1 MTNIKVGIVQQK
13 CGASKQKNIEMSI
26 EGIRKCVLK
35 GAKLVVLQELH
46 ASTYFCQQESTNNFD
61 LAESLPGPTYNKFAE
76 IAKSL
81 NVVLVT
87 SLFEKRS
94 AGLFHN
100 TSVVFDKDGHEAGRH
115 RKMHIPDDPGYYE
128 KFYFTPGDLG
138 FKPITTTLGKLGVLI
153 CWDQWF
159 PEAARLMA
167 IAGADLLIYPSAIGY
182 NPEDSL
188 YEKTRQHDAWI
199 TSQRAHAIANGIPVI
214 SVNRVGFE
222 EDLSQ
227 QTKGIDFWGSSFVA
241 GPQGEILWQ
250 ADQNKMCNQVVE
262 IEISRTETVRKIW
275 PFFRDRRIDSYE
287 ELTKRYID

>member
-13 CGASKQKNIEMSI
+13 CVTSKQINIEMSI

-81 NVVLVT
+81 NIVLVT

-94 AGLFHN
+94 PGLFHN

-115 RKMHIPDDPGYYE
+115 RKCIFQMILAIMRNFILHR
-128 KFYFTPGDLG
+128 DLG

-159 PEAARLMA
+159 
-167 IAGADLLIYPSAIGY
+167 
-182 NPEDSL
+182 
-188 YEKTRQHDAWI
+188 
-199 TSQRAHAIANGIPVI
+199 
-214 SVNRVGFE
+214 
-222 EDLSQ
+222 
-227 QTKGIDFWGSSFVA
+227 
-241 GPQGEILWQ
+241 
-250 ADQNKMCNQVVE
+250 
-262 IEISRTETVRKIW
+262 RK
-275 PFFRDRRIDSYE
+275 PLD
-287 ELTKRYID
+287 

>member
-1 MTNIKVGIVQQK
+1 MTKIKVGIVQQK
-13 CGASKQKNIEMSI
+13 CTFSKQTNIEMSI
-26 EGIRKCVLK
+26 QGIRRCASE
-35 GAKLVVLQELH
+35 GAQLVVLQELH
-46 ASTYFCQQESTNNFD
+46 TSTYFCQQEAPNNFD
-61 LAESLPGPTYNKFAE
+61 LAEPFPSPTYDKFAE

-81 NVVLVT
+81 NIVLVT

-100 TSVVFDKDGHEAGRH
+100 TAVVFDKNGREAGRY

-138 FKPITTTLGKLGVLI
+138 FKPIKTSLGKLGVLI

-167 IAGADLLIYPSAIGY
+167 MAGADFLIYPTAIGY
-182 NPEDSL
+182 NPDDNL
-188 YEKTRQHDAWI
+188 DEKSRQHDAWI

-214 SVNRVGFE
+214 TVNRVGFE
-222 EDLSQ
+222 EDLSH

-250 ADQNKMCNQVVE
+250 AHQNVTCNHVVE
-262 IEISRTETVRKIW
+262 IDHSRTETVRRIW
-275 PFFRDRRIDSYE
+275 PFFRDRRIDAYAD
-287 ELTKRYID
+287 LNKRFID

>member
-1 MTNIKVGIVQQK
+1 MTKIKVGIVQQK
-13 CGASKQKNIEMSI
+13 CSASKKINIEMSI
-26 EGIRKCVLK
+26 EGIRQCALK
-35 GAKLVVLQELH
+35 GAQLVVLQELH
-46 ASTYFCQQESTNNFD
+46 VSRYFCQQEAIDNFD
-61 LAESLPGPTYNKFAE
+61 LAESLPGPIYNEFAE

-81 NVVLVT
+81 NIVLVT

-100 TSVVFDKDGHEAGRH
+100 TAVVFDKDGREAGRY

-138 FKPITTTLGKLGVLI
+138 FKPITTSLGKLGVLI

-167 IAGADLLIYPSAIGY
+167 MAGADLLIYPTAIGY
-182 NPEDSL
+182 DPEDTL
-188 YEKTRQHDAWI
+188 TEKSQQHDAWM

-222 EDLSQ
+222 EDLSH
-227 QTKGIDFWGSSFVA
+227 QTKGIDFWGTSFVT
-241 GPQGEILWQ
+241 GPQGEVLWK
-250 ADQNKMCNQVVE
+250 ADQNEMTNRVVE
-262 IEISRTETVRKIW
+262 IDQNRTEAVRRIW
-275 PFFRDRRIDSYE
+275 PFLRDRRIDAYAD
-287 ELTKRYID
+287 LNKRFID